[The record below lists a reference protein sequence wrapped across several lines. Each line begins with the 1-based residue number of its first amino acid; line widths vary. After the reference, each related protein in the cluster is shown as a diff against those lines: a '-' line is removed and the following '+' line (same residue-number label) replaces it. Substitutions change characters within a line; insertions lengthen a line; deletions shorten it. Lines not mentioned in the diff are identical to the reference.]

1 MSKLDKK
8 EISKMIKDKDS
19 LPMYDIINNT
29 IILIPESKIYYN
41 FNKNYLRILDNSI
54 LRKLNIKISI
64 NEKEIK
70 NRFYTKIF
78 EQHPKLGKEI
88 TFCEKKSFLYFINYN
103 NNPYYTSSE
112 LQKKNIFFN
121 INLKD
126 NKKICDKL
134 QGIELSKKDLQNS
147 YDFLVKSK
155 YDKIVKY
162 YTFVGA
168 SNINEYLR
176 ENIEYVDSIDK
187 SIILK
192 LDNAIKESP
201 KINKD
206 IVVFRFLSDDTFLNL
221 EMKNKVFIEKGFMS
235 TTRNPMMKHAQLN
248 FGNIIMRIFISK
260 KYSNNYLSVESL
272 SLFPDEQEIILDRG
286 SKLKLKKIHSIDN
299 IKIYDFDY
307 IGISKKIDLNTNDNI
322 NIIDLKYFTN
332 NQNLNSLYNDW
343 NSYYNLINLKID
355 DKEYLFKFG
364 YLEDDPVLNKFY
376 HFDNNILYMYLLSE
390 EGDIDLFIEIT
401 NDSIFIN
408 NFFKYFGY
416 KNNTSINDYMKI
428 YKKLIGMLS
437 LSFNIDNVFINSMQ
451 ISGYLLKKETY
462 SNNQI
467 CIDYYNYLMNTKK
480 ILPSYLKNT
489 FSVYYLNYLIK
500 KKIDKNILYEFPSLK
515 LFCENNEITTLKIL
529 FIKIVELHPSL
540 MIDFYHMIT
549 YYFDTFNN
557 PFSND
562 YFILNIKKMLFI

>member
-19 LPMYDIINNT
+19 LPMYDVINNT
-29 IILIPESKIYYN
+29 IILIPESKIYNN
-41 FNKNYLRILDNSI
+41 FNKNYLRILDNNI
-54 LRKLNIKISI
+54 LRKLNLKISI

-103 NNPYYTSSE
+103 NSPYYTNSE
-112 LQKKNIFFN
+112 LQKKNIYFN
-121 INLKD
+121 INLKE
-126 NKKICDKL
+126 NKKICNKL
-134 QGIELSKKDLQNS
+134 QGIELSKKDIQNS
-147 YDFLVKSK
+147 YDFLVKNK

-192 LDNAIKESP
+192 LDKAIKESP

-206 IVVFRFLSDDTFLNL
+206 IIVFRFLSDDTFLNL

-235 TTRNPMMKHAQLN
+235 TTRNPMMKYAELN
-248 FGNIIMRIFISK
+248 FGKIIMRIFISK
-260 KYSNNYLSVESL
+260 KYSYNYLSVESL

-286 SKLKLKKIHSIDN
+286 SKLKLKKIHFIN
-299 IKIYDFDY
+299 NMKIYDFDY
-307 IGISKKIDLNTNDNI
+307 IGTTKKIELNINDNI
-322 NIIDLKYFTN
+322 NTIDLKYFN
-332 NQNLNSLYNDW
+332 IKQNLNSLYNEW
-343 NSYYNLINLKID
+343 NSYYNLINLKIE
-355 DKEYLFKFG
+355 DKDYKFKFG
-364 YLEDDPVLNKFY
+364 YLKDDQVLNKFFY
-376 HFDNNILYMYLLSE
+376 FDNNIFYMYLLSE
-390 EGDIDLFIEIT
+390 EGDIELFIEISNNT
-401 NDSIFIN
+401 IFLN

-416 KNNTSINDYMKI
+416 KSNTSINDYMKI
-428 YKKLIGMLS
+428 YSKLIGMISLS
-437 LSFNIDNVFINSMQ
+437 LNIENVFIKSMQ
-451 ISGYLLKKETY
+451 ISGYLLKEKTY

-467 CIDYYNYLMNTKK
+467 CIDYYNYLINTKK
-480 ILPSYLKNT
+480 SLPSYLKNT

-500 KKIDKNILYEFPSLK
+500 KKIDKNILFDFPSLK
-515 LFCENNEITTLKIL
+515 LFCETYELDTLKKL
-529 FIKIVELHPSL
+529 FVKIVELHPSL
-540 MIDFYHMIT
+540 MIDFYHMIPF
-549 YYFDTFNN
+549 YFDSFNN

-562 YFILNIKKMLFI
+562 YFIINVKKMLFI

>member
-41 FNKNYLRILDNSI
+41 FNKNYLRIIDNSI

-64 NEKEIK
+64 DEKEIK

-103 NNPYYTSSE
+103 NNPYYTNSE

-126 NKKICDKL
+126 NKKICNKL

-147 YDFLVKSK
+147 YDFLVKNK

-176 ENIEYVDSIDK
+176 GNIEYVDTVDK

-192 LDNAIKESP
+192 LDKAIKDSP
-201 KINKD
+201 NIDKD

-221 EMKNKVFIEKGFMS
+221 QMKNKVFIEKAFMS

-248 FGNIIMRIFISK
+248 FGKIIMRIFISK

-299 IKIYDFDY
+299 MKIYDFEY
-307 IGISKKIDLNTNDNI
+307 IGTTKKSELNVSDNI
-322 NIIDLKYFTN
+322 NLIDLKYFVN
-332 NQNLNSLYNDW
+332 EQNLNNLYDEW
-343 NSYYNLINLKID
+343 NSYYNLVNLKID
-355 DKEYLFKFG
+355 DKDYLLKFG
-364 YLEDDPVLNKFY
+364 YLEDDPVLKKFFHY
-376 HFDNNILYMYLLSE
+376 DKNILYMYILTE
-390 EGDIDLFIEIT
+390 DGDIDIFIEISD
-401 NDSIFIN
+401 NGIFIN

-416 KNNTSINDYMKI
+416 KSNTSINDYLKI
-428 YKKLIGMLS
+428 YKQLIGMLS
-437 LSFNIDNVFINSMQ
+437 ISFNIGNVFINSMQ
-451 ISGYLLKKETY
+451 ISGYLLKENTY

-467 CIDYYNYLMNTKK
+467 CVDYYNYLLNTKK

-500 KKIDKNILYEFPSLK
+500 KKIDKNILFEFPSLK
-515 LFCENNEITTLKIL
+515 LFCEKNNITTLKNL
-529 FIKIVELHPSL
+529 FINIVELHPSL

-549 YYFDTFNN
+549 YYFETFNN

-562 YFILNIKKMLFI
+562 YFIINVKKMLFI